1 MIGFF
6 KYLKGYLRIKVWG
19 FSPER
24 FMNLCSNR
32 GILLWEIVRDEDTY
46 YMNISINGFYKLR
59 PIVKKTGT
67 KVAILEKYGLPF
79 FLPLLQKRKIFLA
92 GMLLSVAFWMWSALY
107 VWDIEISGNYQITQD
122 VFESFLKEQQ
132 VKVGMRKS
140 GLDIEELEK
149 EIRREF
155 PQVTWT
161 SARLTGTRLQIAVK
175 ENDAPI
181 IEDALEEE
189 ETGKDL
195 VSQYQGTIVSMIVR
209 NGVPMAAIGDTVEK
223 GTLLV
228 DGKVPVY
235 NEDGTVREYQL
246 VNADADI
253 VIEHTRT
260 FRGTLPFDYI
270 KKEYTGR
277 IRKRYFLK
285 VGEKEWKIP
294 QERPFLIYD
303 SVIKES
309 RPLLFQKL
317 SIPVYFGSVTHRE
330 YQNMEYEYTL
340 EEARDLLNE
349 KLRLF
354 LTSLEEK
361 GVQIIEKNVRI
372 DTNDGMWVIEG
383 SFLVREAVGKSVDTT
398 IPDTGAQEASW

>member
-92 GMLLSVAFWMWSALY
+92 GMLLSVAFWMWSSLY

-175 ENDAPI
+175 ENDAPM

-330 YQNMEYEYTL
+330 YQNVEYEYTL

-383 SFLVREAVGKSVDTT
+383 SFLVREAAGKSVDTT
-398 IPDTGAQEASW
+398 IPDTDAQEASW

>member
-92 GMLLSVAFWMWSALY
+92 GMLLSVAFWMWSSLY

-361 GVQIIEKNVRI
+361 GVQIKKKNVRI

>member
-92 GMLLSVAFWMWSALY
+92 GMLLSVAFWMWSSLY

-175 ENDAPI
+175 ENDAPM

-189 ETGKDL
+189 EAGKDL

-330 YQNMEYEYTL
+330 YQNVEYEYTL

-383 SFLVREAVGKSVDTT
+383 SFLVREAAGKSGDTT
-398 IPDTGAQEASW
+398 IPDTGAQETSW

>member
-92 GMLLSVAFWMWSALY
+92 GMLLSVAFWMWSSLY

-175 ENDAPI
+175 ENDAPM

>member
-92 GMLLSVAFWMWSALY
+92 GMLLSVAFWMWSSLY

-149 EIRREF
+149 EIRREL

-175 ENDAPI
+175 ENDAPM

-189 ETGKDL
+189 ETG
-195 VSQYQGTIVSMIVR
+195 
-209 NGVPMAAIGDTVEK
+209 
-223 GTLLV
+223 
-228 DGKVPVY
+228 
-235 NEDGTVREYQL
+235 
-246 VNADADI
+246 
-253 VIEHTRT
+253 
-260 FRGTLPFDYI
+260 
-270 KKEYTGR
+270 
-277 IRKRYFLK
+277 
-285 VGEKEWKIP
+285 
-294 QERPFLIYD
+294 
-303 SVIKES
+303 
-309 RPLLFQKL
+309 
-317 SIPVYFGSVTHRE
+317 
-330 YQNMEYEYTL
+330 
-340 EEARDLLNE
+340 
-349 KLRLF
+349 
-354 LTSLEEK
+354 
-361 GVQIIEKNVRI
+361 
-372 DTNDGMWVIEG
+372 
-383 SFLVREAVGKSVDTT
+383 
-398 IPDTGAQEASW
+398 

>member
-92 GMLLSVAFWMWSALY
+92 GMLLSVAFWMWSSLY

>member
-92 GMLLSVAFWMWSALY
+92 GMLLSVAFWMWSSLY

-175 ENDAPI
+175 ENDAPM

-317 SIPVYFGSVTHRE
+317 SIPVYFGSVTYRE
-330 YQNMEYEYTL
+330 YQNVEYEYTL

-383 SFLVREAVGKSVDTT
+383 SFLVREAAGKSVDTT
-398 IPDTGAQEASW
+398 IPDTGAQETSW